1 MFRENDELRIRLGMQ
16 RQRNLACQPK
26 AGAAVWNPD
35 QRITEAVS
43 CQLLA
48 IDRAGEIICGV
59 GVRVIDMRKRQETMQ
74 EGLDRGTWTAWLI
87 EAVRE
92 VVDHLGI
99 AHALAFQE

>member
-1 MFRENDELRIRLGMQ
+1 MFRENDELRIRLGTQ

-48 IDRAGEIICGV
+48 IDSAGEIICGV
-59 GVRVIDMRKRQETMQ
+59 GVRVIDMREWEKSVQQ
-74 EGLDRGTWTAWLI
+74 GLNGGTWTAWLI

-92 VVDHLGI
+92 VVDHLAI
-99 AHALAFQE
+99 AHALAF